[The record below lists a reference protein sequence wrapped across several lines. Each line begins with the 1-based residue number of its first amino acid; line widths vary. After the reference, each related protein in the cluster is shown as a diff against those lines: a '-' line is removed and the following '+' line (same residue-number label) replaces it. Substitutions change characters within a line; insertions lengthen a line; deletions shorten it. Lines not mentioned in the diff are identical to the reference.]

1 MQARSPHSAQVGVL
15 VKLNLPASARISMTP
30 YLVGAMAIEFK
41 ITIAENVPLALDL
54 ELAKPD
60 LRTKS
65 EFCMR

>member
-1 MQARSPHSAQVGVL
+1 
-15 VKLNLPASARISMTP
+15 MTP